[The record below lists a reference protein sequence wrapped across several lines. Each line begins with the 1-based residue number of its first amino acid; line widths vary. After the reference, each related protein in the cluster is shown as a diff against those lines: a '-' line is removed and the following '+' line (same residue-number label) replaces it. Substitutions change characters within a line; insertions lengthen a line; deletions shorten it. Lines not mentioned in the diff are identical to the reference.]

1 MSRLGVRRDD
11 FVEVRVGKDRGRRGK
26 VLSVL
31 PKDSSV
37 IVEKVNMVKR
47 HQRPTQKV
55 RQGGIIEKENKIR
68 VSNVMVVCQK
78 CDKPVRVGGKRL
90 ENGKNVRICRK
101 CGEVLDLV
109 S

>member
-11 FVEVRVGKDRGRRGK
+11 FVEVRSGKDRGRRGK

-31 PKDSSV
+31 PKESSV

-47 HQRPTQKV
+47 HQRPSQKV

-78 CDKPVRVGGKRL
+78 CDKPVRIGGKRL

>member
-1 MSRLGVRRDD
+1 MSRLNIRRDD

-37 IVEKVNMVKR
+37 IVEKVNIVKR

-78 CDKPVRVGGKRL
+78 CDKPVRIGGKRL
-90 ENGKNVRICRK
+90 ENGKNVRICKK